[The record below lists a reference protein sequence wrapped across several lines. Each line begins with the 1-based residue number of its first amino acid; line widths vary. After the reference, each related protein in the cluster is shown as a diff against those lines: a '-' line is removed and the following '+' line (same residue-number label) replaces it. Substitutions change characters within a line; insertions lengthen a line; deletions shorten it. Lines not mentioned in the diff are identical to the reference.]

1 MPVLRPRASS
11 PYHAGGSGR
20 RAAGWNASSLGV
32 NTLLWGNLDQ
42 IRRRS
47 RDEIRNNPWATS
59 AVDNFEAN
67 VIGTGI
73 SPQWQIKNEP
83 LRLQIQEA
91 WDEWTDEVSA
101 DGLLNFYGL
110 EALSARE
117 VFEAGEVLIRFHV
130 RPSSWGMSVPLGLQL
145 IEGEQLPTYLN
156 IPATDPKGNSVFSG
170 IETDYRQRRVS
181 YRLYRNNPGDSS
193 QYPGAFEI
201 VPVPASEV
209 VHVFKPLRAGQLRGQ
224 PALTAVLALLYELE
238 QYSDAELVR
247 KKLAA
252 MFAGFIKQS
261 DSQSAVLPPAPTGTT
276 SQTQDTGTAIGK
288 LEAGTLQQLLPGEDI
303 TFPQV
308 PESGDFESAL
318 RVYLHKFAAG
328 IGATYEQI
336 TGDLKGVNY
345 SSIRAGLLEF
355 RRRCEQF
362 QYNVIVHQ
370 MCQPIAKRWLKEAV
384 LCGRLNLPG
393 YLENPRQ
400 YHKIRWDTPGWKWVD
415 PAKEVQA
422 YEQAVR
428 DGFTS
433 REQVVAE
440 TGRDSAAVDQ
450 EQARDNARADAL
462 KLSYDSDGRKV
473 LTGRS
478 AGMTEAEIEDET
490 QNGGPNEGK
499 TL

>member
-1 MPVLRPRASS
+1 MPILRARAGA
-11 PYHAGGSGR
+11 YDAGSTGR

-59 AVDNFEAN
+59 AIDNFEAN

-73 SPQWQIKNEP
+73 SPQWQIENET

-130 RPSSWGMSVPLGLQL
+130 RPASWGMSVPLGLQL
-145 IEGEQLPTYLN
+145 IEGEQLPTFRN
-156 IPATDPKGNSVFSG
+156 MPQTDPKGDSVFSG
-170 IETDYRQRRVS
+170 IRTDFRGRRVAYEM
-181 YRLYRNNPGDSS
+181 YRGNPGDSS
-193 QYPGAFEI
+193 QYANAYEI
-201 VPVPASEV
+201 VSVPASEI

-252 MFAGFIKQS
+252 MFAGFITQT
-261 DSQSAVLPPAPTGTT
+261 DSQSPVMPQTPAGMN
-276 SQTQDTGTAIGK
+276 SAGQDTGTSIGK

-393 YLENPRQ
+393 YLDNQRQ

-440 TGRDSAAVDQ
+440 TGRDSAAVDK
-450 EQARDNARADAL
+450 EQARDNARADGL

-473 LTGRS
+473 L
-478 AGMTEAEIEDET
+478 AGKNAGLTESEIADEAESGGIDATKT
-490 QNGGPNEGK
+490 Q
-499 TL
+499 